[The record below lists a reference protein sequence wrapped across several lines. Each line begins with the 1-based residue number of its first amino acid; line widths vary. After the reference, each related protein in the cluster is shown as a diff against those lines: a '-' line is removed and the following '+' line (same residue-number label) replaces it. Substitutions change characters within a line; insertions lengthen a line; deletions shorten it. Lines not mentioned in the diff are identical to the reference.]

1 MSANIREQLSTFY
14 LDYFGLD
21 KDDKDLQIVVKRLV
35 NFTSTFLKSEFNV
48 DLDTLS
54 EQQIECILPTLAEFM
69 NLVYQGH
76 PLFNDSYGI
85 VKEKLGNWELQYST
99 TFSKDKL
106 KMLKDLLKNG
116 LTSCNIYKQP
126 SRVVRTYNSCGG
138 CCCETNPR

>member
-14 LDYFGLD
+14 LDYFDLD
-21 KDDKDLQIVVKRLV
+21 KNDKDLQIVVKRLV
-35 NFTSTFLKSEFNV
+35 HFTSTFLKSEFNV

-54 EQQIECILPTLAEFM
+54 EQQVECILPTLAEFM

-76 PLFNDSYGI
+76 PLFNDGYGL

-106 KMLKDLLKNG
+106 AMLKDLLKNG
-116 LTSCNIYKQP
+116 LTSCNIYKKP
-126 SRVVRTYNSCGG
+126 SRVVRTYNSCGW
-138 CCCETNPR
+138 CCCETNTR